1 MKAQE
6 NFESKTI
13 SHEIVAFQNSNRSS
27 NRNFGL
33 VFSVVFL
40 LFALFLLWEKSDYF
54 AISALL
60 ALVFCVIA
68 FVRPI
73 LLAPLNG
80 AWFYFGNLLHRF
92 VSPIIMGGI
101 FFLFF
106 VPIGALMKFIFRY
119 DPLRLKETSKLD
131 SYWVSRDQPFKS
143 NSFRDQF

>member
-13 SHEIVAFQNSNRSS
+13 SHEVVAFQNSNRSS

-33 VFSVVFL
+33 VFAVIFL
-40 LFALFLLWEKSDYF
+40 LFALFLLWEKSAYF

-68 FVRPI
+68 LVRPI

-106 VPIGALMKFIFRY
+106 V
-119 DPLRLKETSKLD
+119 
-131 SYWVSRDQPFKS
+131 
-143 NSFRDQF
+143 NSFRGKAALTATSFRKKRKTRPTGPCGRCRAEGNAQKYTQ